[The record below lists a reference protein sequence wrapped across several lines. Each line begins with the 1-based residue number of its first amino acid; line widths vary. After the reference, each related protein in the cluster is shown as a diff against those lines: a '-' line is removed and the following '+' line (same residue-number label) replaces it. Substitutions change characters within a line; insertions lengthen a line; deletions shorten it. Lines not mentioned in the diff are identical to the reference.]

1 MATYKTDR
9 DRNYG
14 FVGKFKFSY
23 TVTLI
28 SAGPDFGLRFGSAQ
42 VNSGAYIIFEKES
55 PDAEIKQF
63 TANITIGTETPDADS
78 NWFGE
83 QANIFNTTSPGY
95 NLQNIGNVIPLYYDI
110 KNATGLFLSGL
121 FILDIQK
128 DLDINKDG
136 LLLKGQGGQGQNF
149 YYRYVSGTVEGYV
162 FDGNPLS
169 EFVEISEHYPLKETR
184 VPNTCNTTNQVWVP
198 DQLNEK
204 TVRQW
209 PKYTTI
215 DWFESINPNLKS
227 RFGIYVQHT
236 KSNGQTSTF
245 ARNLDYVSSGRFDY
259 KSKKTAY
266 AWQTRQFGSGPSI
279 PSSGYIRMGGNV
291 DYGEFK
297 IETLVVPNG
306 VATQDTWDLRAD
318 ASWAAK
324 AKIVLFQEPTR
335 KVTFD
340 SQILNWDKPYT
351 DYLKGYIIGFN
362 SKGLRETKNF
372 ACSNKDVVIPTFQ
385 TVETRSG
392 KITGSQTYVNYEII
406 QLFIASSNNST
417 GENIIINAPKTV
429 FNNQQKWIFGAID
442 RRTAPE
448 EFDTLISPTKF
459 MDYPE
464 KFVRLSCGCQDI
476 NEESR
481 FRTLDFDEDFF
492 GCAPIPLKGWKFN
505 AMTLKQEQTFSI
517 PGETNSRTFTGDAQN
532 PKYYGDLNLSGF
544 RYLRIK
550 ARSKNNDSQSA
561 NLQIFEIAKGPKQN
575 ENSSVENEKSF
586 LIKTSSNNYTTS
598 IVDLCNPDNKIDF
611 VDNQDSPYPRLN
623 TYTTSVPTASYN
635 LGFLSV
641 ENKPKDD
648 FLITKPALD
657 RESDNWI
664 NDDVKKSI
672 SNSGFVYISNDS
684 DATIDYFEVDPRRF
698 PKAGV
703 GTNIIF
709 GRPRIIN
716 GKIKLAKY
724 WNPNERGN
732 DPDFRKT
739 LYLYVPKND
748 LTKDKTIYTLLN
760 QSEDKTFPDEF
771 EIFDYAYNFPD
782 ITDVV
787 AKVTTKFTDGN
798 NTIFITNISAYDKN
812 QDLPYDAIQVE
823 NAQGVSKKYKIFDYV
838 NSVDFSSAY
847 FTLQTTGQFDQSL
860 VFDVNSTIK
869 LTFFDQTTDDT
880 FNSVVVKFAS
890 VERFNDVYR
899 ATLEYA
905 KYDKNSEPDFD
916 GIPLKTTDG
925 RDNIFSNNAPVIT
938 VNPIRLNE
946 YTFPKDSLLRTRISP
961 ENTGNEVTAID
972 DYPEDEVQ
980 NGPYYGISRVTKIN
994 LENPLMELGDIELV
1008 RQNSLANFVIAG
1020 NQNTFEAKTKF
1031 RVAENANT
1039 SGVPTETQY
1048 YTRRFW
1054 QQNTDGKDEEEG
1066 DITWQ
1071 FTSSATLSS
1080 WSLFPKTISDLCDD
1094 INKVDYYV
1102 APRWLNPN
1110 NPYSEIVRHPGWIAE
1125 KVDKS
1130 YPTDPT
1136 TGDRIYGNLLDP
1148 DYLNSDSGYASWLYG
1163 GGVLA
1168 VPSGK
1173 NTGSGTSYV
1182 TAIDVNFNNLKN
1194 ILAQTVFHRINAD
1207 FPPGKPDL
1215 FGNSSLRNEDGTT
1228 EESTLH
1234 LRGGMIARG
1243 PGHGLILPPQKS
1255 TPENLRKA
1263 NLIEAPTGSNVGSS
1277 ESDDDGYFETDT
1289 PYGKNKIDHY
1299 IQLEESQSF
1308 TDPARFKS
1316 TNRKM
1321 AQAKRERA
1329 SFKGGKSFATDV
1341 TACESGFENSLV
1353 IGYTVPSTKEGS
1365 VQYTSIIQLD
1375 SFYSNVFEN
1384 YCVGYPDVT
1393 AGNGISLQGKY
1404 PFLLS
1409 SELLFNSRQVH
1420 TFLFTEKSEVEKSLS
1435 TNNYVSLI
1443 ASNTDMR
1450 NKDSWFPFVY
1460 GESKSDANFSTNSK
1474 AFAKTKLNS
1483 YSISEDSPLLANVG
1497 YADDGAII
1505 FRTIPLNTIGPSVP
1519 LNDKNLFIGGKA
1531 PTFINEFRLLDTIIT
1546 DGTPAAEIHPTVSV
1560 LSSQEYYVS
1569 YVLKENTRTINGKF
1583 ISNFQPS
1590 EKFEIINLDTLAGQ
1604 KLSDDSD
1611 IFGLTSSYDKKL
1623 ELQRNVFYC
1632 NGLLLYFEN
1641 PVSSSPNGSSRI
1653 PKLHLVAGNSNSDF
1667 ATNLIQRNNLITY
1680 YDSNSELNEVV
1691 IKHKPAIVSCKNEAY
1706 KSSVCVVYDTGKC
1719 KLRAVLF
1726 NPFETTFNSSSGT
1739 ASTFR
1744 DFDIECISSVDD
1756 TTNVNSR
1763 KPQAQFSASPL
1774 SGITDLNV
1782 TFIDESFDFTGSE
1795 LTYEWDFGDGT
1806 LSVEKN
1812 PSHVFI
1818 NSTNADKVFTVSLIV
1833 TNSANVKSD
1842 PFNVKITVFPKV
1854 TDLKPTARFTASP
1867 TTGPATLSVNFV
1879 NLSKPVSDGSSI
1891 SFYSWDFYG
1900 DGNITTLFDNQ
1911 DIRVDYTIP
1920 GTYKPT
1926 LIVEDNFSRKS
1937 DKFIGPDIVVSDKP
1951 KADFIWKQ
1959 TSFGPVF
1966 GVTFT
1971 DKSLPVN
1978 TIKSWSWDFGDSQS
1992 STSQNPLHFYELP
2005 GKYTVKLIVTNNSN
2019 QTDTISYDIVVTGQ
2033 GNSSPIANFNY
2044 NQTDRTFIVNF
2055 FDTSTDSDGSIVSWK
2070 WFFDLNDLTKT
2081 SSIQNPSFTYSTSG
2095 TYNVKLEVTDNSGNI
2110 AFVTKAVIVAPVI
2123 NQPPIINFVSGV
2135 QTSFNPII
2143 VKFTESSSD
2152 PDGFIEKWDWNFGDS
2167 SEIFSTTSSA
2177 SKNPSHQ
2184 YANPGVYDVTLTV
2197 TDNGLADGSNK
2208 KTAQKTIQIEVFG
2221 PPANKP
2227 PIASFNVDNNNSF
2240 APLQVNFTDTSIDTD
2255 GFIIKWLWEFETN
2268 IFREFNSQTYQKTV
2282 GYTFTKS
2289 GTYTVKLTVTDNN
2302 GLTSTATNDIV
2313 VLNTPP
2319 VSVFTISPN
2328 PINSKETTTFNG
2340 TASNDPDGQIVS
2352 YNWNFGDNNILSNG
2366 PSVVSRVYNRPG
2378 TYNIA
2383 LEVVDNQGARNTSQN
2398 LLTVRNRKPKAV
2410 ITYTSLSVKAPGSLS
2425 FSGSDS
2431 FDEDGNIV
2439 SYAWTVNNGSTSSLV
2454 NPSFQFTTEG
2464 VYTVTLKVTDDF
2476 GDTDTSQVLVNV
2488 SPADNI
2494 IPTAILKVDK
2504 NSGVINDNFVFDVL
2518 ESFDTD
2524 GFIKLYQLD
2533 FGDGISTSFVNP
2545 ALVSHIYIKTGI
2557 FNAKLIVTDNRD
2569 GISLESTQTI
2579 TIVNQPPVADFS
2591 FNPVNP
2597 QTLQTV
2603 NFIDSSTDPE
2613 NDLKT
2618 WEWNF
2623 GDGSSFVTSDITQ
2636 KSPQHQYLVGNK
2648 TYTVILT
2655 VYDRFNLSSSV
2666 SKNIFVTNRIPVAV
2680 ISTNPLDVNK
2690 VITGSAP
2697 LTVVFDSLSYDLDGQ
2712 VTDYE
2717 WTITGLVNTPIT
2729 TKSFTYTF
2737 NTPRFV
2743 PYTVSHR
2750 VKDNDGF
2757 SSNVVTVA
2765 VKVNPPNEPPV
2776 ARITA
2781 NPASNTSFAPVDVT
2795 FSGAGSYDPDNIG
2808 GPLAYYWDFGNG
2820 QTSFEQVAV
2829 TRYLQ
2834 PGTYNVTLKV
2844 IDNQDG
2850 SNTATLVYIVKNNKP
2865 IAVLNTTPADITQ
2878 VEINTSVAFTSNG
2891 SNDPDANQFINGYKW
2906 LVDGV
2911 NLNLNT
2917 PDISYTFTSVGN
2929 HTVTLSVFDNFGLE
2943 SDPVNKTIFVVRTP
2957 PPPPPNKNPIAVISN
2972 EPGVT
2977 GNIELKSGDIYVF
2990 DGTLSYDPEDGSNI
3004 KFEWY
3009 LDGVLVGTSSQL
3021 TYTFNTVGLFTVS
3034 LVVTDTQNL
3043 KSSSLTNLD
3052 RRFSILVNVSAVPR
3066 VDANKLFTTGQAIN
3080 GAIVSGAYEPNRYGY
3095 QLVDDTKKY
3104 VIIEAGLKHS
3114 FFVDDLGVLYGS
3126 GDNTYGQ
3133 LGLPSSIS
3141 KVNVLTKIPLNS
3153 KFKVVKVSAG
3163 DKTSAII
3170 VEDSVLNKKVL
3181 LVCGDNSSG
3190 TFGQA
3195 LPRNT
3200 IYGFQSILERNLT
3213 NSALNFS
3220 NNDSLLDVSTCQYIT
3235 AFADNKKVW
3244 VAGKH
3249 NYSPTGFVNEI
3260 GFIGI
3265 DVRQNPDLFLTTPMV
3280 PFKIEVGFFDPT
3292 SPNDFVGY
3300 VTGIAFDPDNQIVWF
3315 AGKTN
3320 LRGWGYAYD
3329 ISTYENRIGVL
3340 LADTD
3345 PYFNRAIYF
3354 YGFTS
3359 TNEIPAFLISPGTA
3373 AESQN
3378 FLPGDPQA
3386 ETFQKVS
3393 VSNFGY
3399 LALSENYYWPWGDNS
3414 NGELGFASSYKD
3426 TLSENAKYGRFPGEI
3441 YFVPDITNPTDISA
3455 GGFHSLLIASS
3466 AKPATNTFT
3475 FVRTGI
3481 YPNPEVLTAYPT
3493 EQAAQ

>member
-23 TVTLI
+23 TV
-28 SAGPDFGLRFGSAQ
+28 RFLTRDINDNNFTSAQ
-42 VNSGAYIIFEKES
+42 ILSSAYIIFTDENNVLLG
-55 PDAEIKQF
+55 QG
-63 TANITIGTETPDADS
+63 TIGLRFPDESSSPNQTAS
-78 NWFGE
+78 EWFGE
-83 QANIFNTTSPGY
+83 SVGTVQSP
-95 NLQNIGNVIPLYYDI
+95 NFSLIGIGVKIPFFYKLGADDKFRGI
-110 KNATGLFLSGL
+110 
-121 FILDIQK
+121 FILDVQG
-128 DLDINKDG
+128 DLDKTKDKISDDTNEG
-136 LLLKGQGGQGQNF
+136 TSGG
-149 YYRYVSGTVEGYV
+149 YWYRDVSGTVEGYF
-162 FDGNPLS
+162 FDGKPLS

-184 VPNTCNTTNQVWVP
+184 VPNTCQSTNQVWSP
-198 DQLNEK
+198 EDLTEK

-209 PKYTTI
+209 PKYTTLN
-215 DWFESINPNLKS
+215 WFESINPNIKS
-227 RFGIYVQHT
+227 KNGIYIIHT
-236 KSNGQTSTF
+236 KSNGQTSIFSKSIEYTN
-245 ARNLDYVSSGRFDY
+245 NLFTTVSYGI
-259 KSKKTAY
+259 KKTAY
-266 AWQTRQFGSGPSI
+266 AWQSFNPGSSYAT
-279 PSSGYIRMGGNV
+279 SGYIRIGGSV
-291 DYGEFK
+291 AYEDYK
-297 IETLVVPNG
+297 IEPLVTPNG
-306 VATQDTWDLRAD
+306 VVTEDSWELRSD
-318 ASWAAK
+318 PVIK
-324 AKIVLFQEPTR
+324 GKIKIALYQEPSR

-340 SQILNWDKPYT
+340 SQIFNWDKPYT
-351 DYLKGYIIGFN
+351 DYLKGYIIGFD
-362 SKGLRETKNF
+362 SKGVLENKNF
-372 ACSNKDVVIPTFQ
+372 ICDNKKVVVPTFQ

-392 KITGSQTYVNYEII
+392 KISGSQTYVSYKLEKVLIVAE
-406 QLFIASSNNST
+406 FIGT
-417 GENIIINAPKTV
+417 GQATIRKTAPV
-429 FNNQQKWIFGAID
+429 IDFNNQQKWIFGAID

-464 KFVRLSCGCQDI
+464 KFVRLRCGCQDI

-505 AMTLKQEQTFSI
+505 AMTLKQDQTFSI

-550 ARSKNNDSQSA
+550 ARSKNNDNQSA

-623 TYTTSVPTASYN
+623 TYTTSVPTESFN

-648 FLITKPALD
+648 FLITKPSLD
-657 RESDNWI
+657 TESDNWI
-664 NDDVKKSI
+664 TDKIKKSI
-672 SNSGFVYISNDS
+672 SNSGFIYISNDS
-684 DATIDYFEVDPRRF
+684 DSTIDYFEVDTKRF

-703 GTNIIF
+703 GTNIIY

-760 QSEDKTFPDEF
+760 QSKDKTFPDEF

-847 FTLQTTGQFDQSL
+847 FTLQTTGQFDQNL

-972 DYPEDEVQ
+972 DYPEDEIQ

-1031 RVAENANT
+1031 TVSENANT

-1094 INKVDYYV
+1094 INKIDYYV

-1110 NPYSEIVRHPGWIAE
+1110 NPYSEIIRHPGWIAE

-1130 YPTDPT
+1130 YPTDPI

-1263 NLIEAPTGSNVGSS
+1263 NLIEAPTGNNVGSS

-1450 NKDSWFPFVY
+1450 NKESWFPFVY
-1460 GESKSDANFSTNSK
+1460 GESKSDANFSTQSK

-1483 YSISEDSPLLANVG
+1483 YSISEDSPLLASVG

-1505 FRTIPLNTIGPSVP
+1505 FRTIPLNTTGPSTP

-1590 EKFEIINLDTLAGQ
+1590 EKFEIINLDILAGQ
-1604 KLSDDSD
+1604 KLSADSD

-1623 ELQRNVFYC
+1623 EVQRNVFYC

-1653 PKLHLVAGNSNSDF
+1653 PKIHLVAGNINSDF

-1680 YDSNSELNEVV
+1680 YDANSELNEAV

-1756 TTNVNSR
+1756 TTDVNSR

-1806 LSVEKN
+1806 TSIEKN
-1812 PSHVFI
+1812 PSHVFV
-1818 NSTNADKVFTVSLIV
+1818 NSTNADKVFTVSLVV
-1833 TNSANVKSD
+1833 TNGSNVKSD
-1842 PFNVKITVFPKV
+1842 PFTIKITVFPKV

-1867 TTGPATLSVNFV
+1867 TTGPATLNVNFV
-1879 NLSKPVSDGSSI
+1879 NLSKPVNDGSSI

-1951 KADFIWKQ
+1951 KADFSWKQ

-1992 STSQNPLHFYELP
+1992 STSQNPLHFYNLP
-2005 GKYTVKLIVTNNSN
+2005 GLYEVTLTVTNNLN
-2019 QTDTISYDIVVTGQ
+2019 LTDTKSYQVEVKGQ
-2033 GNSSPIANFNY
+2033 GNNSPSASFTY
-2044 NQTDRTFIVNF
+2044 TQTDRTFQINF
-2055 FDTSTDSDGSIVSWK
+2055 RDTSTDTDGQIVSWK
-2070 WFFDLNDLTKT
+2070 WYFDLNDLTKV
-2081 SSIQNPSFTYSTSG
+2081 SDLQNPIYVYPSSG
-2095 TYNVKLEVTDNSGNI
+2095 TYNVKLEVTDNSGSVS
-2110 AFVTKAVIVAPVI
+2110 AVTQPVTVSPVI
-2123 NQPPIINFVSGV
+2123 NQPPVINFVSGV
-2135 QTSFNPII
+2135 QTSFNPIV

-2152 PDGFIEKWDWNFGDS
+2152 PDGFIEKWDWDFGDS

-2197 TDNGLADGSNK
+2197 TDNGLADGTNK
-2208 KTAQKTIQIEVFG
+2208 KTAQKTITVEVFG

-2227 PIASFNVDNNNSF
+2227 PQASFTVDNNNNF
-2240 APLQVNFTDTSIDTD
+2240 APLIVNFTDSSTDSD
-2255 GFIIKWLWEFETN
+2255 GFIVKWLWEFETN
-2268 IFREFNSQTYQKTV
+2268 VFQEFNVQTYRRVVQ
-2282 GYTFTKS
+2282 YRFTKS

-2302 GLTSTATNDIV
+2302 GLTNTATYDIV
-2313 VLNTPP
+2313 VNNSSPK
-2319 VSVFTISPN
+2319 SIFTISPN
-2328 PINSKETTTFNG
+2328 PINSKEFTTLNALSSTD
-2340 TASNDPDGQIVS
+2340 TDGSIVS
-2352 YNWNFGDNNILSNG
+2352 YNWNFGDSEILSNG
-2366 PSVVSRVYNRPG
+2366 PAVVNKTYNRPG
-2378 TYNIA
+2378 SYTIS
-2383 LEVVDNQGARNTSQN
+2383 LEVVDNQGATNSSQGI
-2398 LLTVRNRKPKAV
+2398 LVVRNRKPTAV
-2410 ITYTSLSVKAPGSLS
+2410 IEYTSLTVKAPGTLS
-2425 FSGSDS
+2425 FSGASS

-2439 SYAWTVNNGSTSSLV
+2439 SYAWTVTNGQTSNVV
-2454 NPSFQFTTEG
+2454 NPSFQFSSEG
-2464 VYTVTLKVTDDF
+2464 IYVVTLKVTDDF
-2476 GDTDTSQVLVNV
+2476 GDTGTSSVTVNV
-2488 SPADNI
+2488 TPADNI
-2494 IPTAILKVDK
+2494 LPNAILLVDR
-2504 NSGVINDNFVFDVL
+2504 NIGVINNLFIFDV
-2518 ESFDTD
+2518 SQSNDPD
-2524 GFIKLYQLD
+2524 GFITLYELD
-2533 FGDGISTSFVNP
+2533 FGDGNNTSFVNP
-2545 ALVSHIYIKTGI
+2545 SSINHIYTRTGV
-2557 FNAKLIVTDNRD
+2557 FNAKLVVTDNRS
-2569 GISLESTQTI
+2569 GRSAESIQIISI
-2579 TIVNQPPVADFS
+2579 INQPPKANFS
-2591 FNPVNP
+2591 FNPANP
-2597 QTLQTV
+2597 QTLETI
-2603 NFIDSSTDPE
+2603 NFVDSSTDPE
-2613 NDLKT
+2613 NDIKT

-2623 GDGSSFVTSDITQ
+2623 GDGNTFVTSDITQ
-2636 KSPQHQYLVGNK
+2636 KSPQYQYLTGNK
-2648 TYTVILT
+2648 TYKVSLT
-2655 VYDRFNLSSSV
+2655 VYDRFDLSNSI
-2666 SKNIFVTNRIPVAV
+2666 SKDIFVSNRIPVAV
-2680 ISTNPLDVNK
+2680 ISTNPVDVNK

-2697 LTVVFDSLSYDLDGQ
+2697 FTIAFDSLSYDLDGQ

-2717 WTITGLVNTPIT
+2717 WTITGLVSTPIT

-2737 NTPRFV
+2737 NTPRFI

-2750 VKDNDGF
+2750 VRDNDGF
-2757 SSNVVTVA
+2757 LSNVVTVA
-2765 VKVNPPNEPPV
+2765 VKINPPNEPPV

-2808 GPLAYYWDFGNG
+2808 GPLAYYWDLGNG

-2829 TRYLQ
+2829 TRYTQ
-2834 PGTYNVTLKV
+2834 PGTYNVSLKV

-2850 SNTATLVYIVKNNKP
+2850 FNTAFLSYIVRNNKP
-2865 IAVLNTTPADITQ
+2865 IAVLNTVPPDITQ

-2891 SNDPDANQFINGYKW
+2891 SNDPDINQFVNGYKW

-2911 NLNLNT
+2911 NLNLST
-2917 PDISYTFTSVGN
+2917 PDISYVFTSVGN

-2943 SDPVNKTIFVVRTP
+2943 SDPVSKTIFVVRTP

-2977 GNIELKSGDIYVF
+2977 GNIELKLGDIFIF
-2990 DGTLSYDPEDGSNI
+2990 DGTQSYDPEDGSNI
-3004 KFEWY
+3004 TFEWY
-3009 LDGVLVGTSSQL
+3009 IDGVFVGTSSQL
-3021 TYTFNTVGLFTVS
+3021 SYTFNTVGLFDVS
-3034 LVVTDTQNL
+3034 LIVTDTQNL
-3043 KSSSLTNLD
+3043 KSSALTNLG
-3052 RRFSILVNVSAVPR
+3052 RRLSVPVNVSPIPKA
-3066 VDANKLFTTGQAIN
+3066 DANKLFTTGQAIN
-3080 GAIVSGAYEPNRYGY
+3080 GAIASGAYDPNRYGY
-3095 QLVDDTKKY
+3095 ELVDNTKKY

-3114 FFVDDLGVLYGS
+3114 FFVDDLGILYGS

-3133 LGLPSSIS
+3133 LGLPNNIS

-3153 KFKVVKVSAG
+3153 KFKIVKVSAG
-3163 DKTSAII
+3163 DRTSAII
-3170 VEDSVLNKKVL
+3170 VEDSILNKKVL

-3195 LPRNT
+3195 LPRN
-3200 IYGFQSILERNLT
+3200 IIFGFQSILERNLT
-3213 NSALNFS
+3213 NSAFNFS
-3220 NNDSLLDVSTCQYIT
+3220 NNDGLLDVSTCQHIT

-3249 NYSPTGFVNEI
+3249 NYSSTGFVNEI

-3265 DVRQNPDLFLTTPMV
+3265 DVRQNPDLFLTTPMM

-3399 LALSENYYWPWGDNS
+3399 LALSENNYWPWGDNS
-3414 NGELGFASSYKD
+3414 NGELGFAINYKD
-3426 TLSENAKYGRFPGEI
+3426 TLSENAKNGRFPGEI
-3441 YFVPDITNPTDISA
+3441 SSVPDITNPTDISA

-3466 AKPATNTFT
+3466 AKPATNTFI
-3475 FVRTGI
+3475 FVRTGG
-3481 YPNPEVLTAYPT
+3481 YPNPEVLTVYPT

>member
-1 MATYKTDR
+1 
-9 DRNYG
+9 
-14 FVGKFKFSY
+14 
-23 TVTLI
+23 
-28 SAGPDFGLRFGSAQ
+28 
-42 VNSGAYIIFEKES
+42 
-55 PDAEIKQF
+55 
-63 TANITIGTETPDADS
+63 
-78 NWFGE
+78 
-83 QANIFNTTSPGY
+83 
-95 NLQNIGNVIPLYYDI
+95 
-110 KNATGLFLSGL
+110 
-121 FILDIQK
+121 
-128 DLDINKDG
+128 
-136 LLLKGQGGQGQNF
+136 
-149 YYRYVSGTVEGYV
+149 
-162 FDGNPLS
+162 
-169 EFVEISEHYPLKETR
+169 
-184 VPNTCNTTNQVWVP
+184 
-198 DQLNEK
+198 
-204 TVRQW
+204 
-209 PKYTTI
+209 
-215 DWFESINPNLKS
+215 
-227 RFGIYVQHT
+227 
-236 KSNGQTSTF
+236 
-245 ARNLDYVSSGRFDY
+245 
-259 KSKKTAY
+259 
-266 AWQTRQFGSGPSI
+266 
-279 PSSGYIRMGGNV
+279 
-291 DYGEFK
+291 
-297 IETLVVPNG
+297 
-306 VATQDTWDLRAD
+306 
-318 ASWAAK
+318 
-324 AKIVLFQEPTR
+324 
-335 KVTFD
+335 
-340 SQILNWDKPYT
+340 
-351 DYLKGYIIGFN
+351 
-362 SKGLRETKNF
+362 
-372 ACSNKDVVIPTFQ
+372 
-385 TVETRSG
+385 
-392 KITGSQTYVNYEII
+392 
-406 QLFIASSNNST
+406 
-417 GENIIINAPKTV
+417 
-429 FNNQQKWIFGAID
+429 
-442 RRTAPE
+442 
-448 EFDTLISPTKF
+448 
-459 MDYPE
+459 
-464 KFVRLSCGCQDI
+464 
-476 NEESR
+476 
-481 FRTLDFDEDFF
+481 
-492 GCAPIPLKGWKFN
+492 
-505 AMTLKQEQTFSI
+505 
-517 PGETNSRTFTGDAQN
+517 
-532 PKYYGDLNLSGF
+532 
-544 RYLRIK
+544 
-550 ARSKNNDSQSA
+550 
-561 NLQIFEIAKGPKQN
+561 
-575 ENSSVENEKSF
+575 
-586 LIKTSSNNYTTS
+586 
-598 IVDLCNPDNKIDF
+598 
-611 VDNQDSPYPRLN
+611 
-623 TYTTSVPTASYN
+623 
-635 LGFLSV
+635 
-641 ENKPKDD
+641 
-648 FLITKPALD
+648 
-657 RESDNWI
+657 
-664 NDDVKKSI
+664 
-672 SNSGFVYISNDS
+672 
-684 DATIDYFEVDPRRF
+684 
-698 PKAGV
+698 
-703 GTNIIF
+703 
-709 GRPRIIN
+709 
-716 GKIKLAKY
+716 
-724 WNPNERGN
+724 
-732 DPDFRKT
+732 
-739 LYLYVPKND
+739 
-748 LTKDKTIYTLLN
+748 
-760 QSEDKTFPDEF
+760 
-771 EIFDYAYNFPD
+771 
-782 ITDVV
+782 
-787 AKVTTKFTDGN
+787 
-798 NTIFITNISAYDKN
+798 
-812 QDLPYDAIQVE
+812 
-823 NAQGVSKKYKIFDYV
+823 
-838 NSVDFSSAY
+838 
-847 FTLQTTGQFDQSL
+847 
-860 VFDVNSTIK
+860 
-869 LTFFDQTTDDT
+869 
-880 FNSVVVKFAS
+880 
-890 VERFNDVYR
+890 
-899 ATLEYA
+899 
-905 KYDKNSEPDFD
+905 
-916 GIPLKTTDG
+916 
-925 RDNIFSNNAPVIT
+925 
-938 VNPIRLNE
+938 
-946 YTFPKDSLLRTRISP
+946 
-961 ENTGNEVTAID
+961 
-972 DYPEDEVQ
+972 
-980 NGPYYGISRVTKIN
+980 
-994 LENPLMELGDIELV
+994 
-1008 RQNSLANFVIAG
+1008 
-1020 NQNTFEAKTKF
+1020 
-1031 RVAENANT
+1031 
-1039 SGVPTETQY
+1039 
-1048 YTRRFW
+1048 
-1054 QQNTDGKDEEEG
+1054 
-1066 DITWQ
+1066 
-1071 FTSSATLSS
+1071 
-1080 WSLFPKTISDLCDD
+1080 
-1094 INKVDYYV
+1094 
-1102 APRWLNPN
+1102 
-1110 NPYSEIVRHPGWIAE
+1110 
-1125 KVDKS
+1125 
-1130 YPTDPT
+1130 
-1136 TGDRIYGNLLDP
+1136 
-1148 DYLNSDSGYASWLYG
+1148 
-1163 GGVLA
+1163 
-1168 VPSGK
+1168 
-1173 NTGSGTSYV
+1173 
-1182 TAIDVNFNNLKN
+1182 
-1194 ILAQTVFHRINAD
+1194 
-1207 FPPGKPDL
+1207 
-1215 FGNSSLRNEDGTT
+1215 
-1228 EESTLH
+1228 
-1234 LRGGMIARG
+1234 
-1243 PGHGLILPPQKS
+1243 
-1255 TPENLRKA
+1255 
-1263 NLIEAPTGSNVGSS
+1263 
-1277 ESDDDGYFETDT
+1277 
-1289 PYGKNKIDHY
+1289 
-1299 IQLEESQSF
+1299 
-1308 TDPARFKS
+1308 
-1316 TNRKM
+1316 M

-1384 YCVGYPDVT
+1384 YCVGYPDVS

-1806 LSVEKN
+1806 TSVEKN
-1812 PSHVFI
+1812 PSHVFV
-1818 NSTNADKVFTVSLIV
+1818 NSTNADKVFTVSLVV
-1833 TNSANVKSD
+1833 TNGSNVKSD
-1842 PFNVKITVFPKV
+1842 PFTIKITVFPKV
-1854 TDLKPTARFTASP
+1854 NDLKPTARFTASP

-2005 GKYTVKLIVTNNSN
+2005 GKYTVKLVVTNTSN

-2033 GNSSPIANFNY
+2033 GNNSPIANFNY

-2081 SSIQNPSFTYSTSG
+2081 SSIQNPSFTYSSSG

-2110 AFVTKAVIVAPVI
+2110 AFVTKAVTVSPVI
-2123 NQPPIINFVSGV
+2123 NQPPIVNFVSGV

-2152 PDGFIEKWDWNFGDS
+2152 PDGFIEKWEWNFGDS

-2184 YANPGVYDVTLTV
+2184 YANPGAYDVTLTV

-2227 PIASFNVDNNNSF
+2227 PIASFNVNNNNSF

-2340 TASNDPDGQIVS
+2340 TASSDTDGQIVS

-2476 GDTDTSQVLVNV
+2476 GDTDTSQLLVNV

-2504 NSGVINDNFVFDVL
+2504 NSGVINDNFIFDVL

-2697 LTVVFDSLSYDLDGQ
+2697 LSVVFDSLSYDLDGQ

-2729 TKSFTYTF
+2729 TKFFTYTF

-2781 NPASNTSFAPVDVT
+2781 NPVSNTSFAPVDVT

-2917 PDISYTFTSVGN
+2917 PDISYIFTSVGN

-3095 QLVDDTKKY
+3095 ELVDDTKKY

-3114 FFVDDLGVLYGS
+3114 FFVDDLGILYGS

-3265 DVRQNPDLFLTTPMV
+3265 DVRQNPDLFLTTPMM

-3399 LALSENYYWPWGDNS
+3399 LALSENNYWPWGDNS
-3414 NGELGFASSYKD
+3414 NGELGFAINYKD
-3426 TLSENAKYGRFPGEI
+3426 TLFENAKNGKFPGDI
-3441 YFVPDITNPTDISA
+3441 SSVPDIVNPTDISA

-3475 FVRTGI
+3475 FVRTGG

>member
-23 TVTLI
+23 TVRFKTT
-28 SAGPDFGLRFGSAQ
+28 GLEENNFSSAQ
-42 VNSGAYIIFEKES
+42 ILSCAYIIFTDEN
-55 PDAEIKQF
+55 
-63 TANITIGTETPDADS
+63 NILVGQGTIGLRFPDEGKD

-83 QANIFNTTSPGY
+83 DDGTVQSPNY
-95 NLQNIGNVIPLYYDI
+95 SLIGLGVKVPFYYKLGSDDKFRGI
-110 KNATGLFLSGL
+110 
-121 FILDIQK
+121 FILDVQSNLDKTKDQK
-128 DLDINKDG
+128 SDGSDIETR
-136 LLLKGQGGQGQNF
+136 GGF
-149 YYRYVSGTVEGYV
+149 WYRDVSGTVEGYF
-162 FDGNPLS
+162 FDGKPLS

-184 VPNTCNTTNQVWVP
+184 VPNACQSTNQVWSP
-198 DQLNEK
+198 EDLTEK

-215 DWFESINPNLKS
+215 NWFELINTNLKA
-227 RFGIYVQHT
+227 RNGIYIIHT
-236 KSNGQTSTF
+236 KSNGQTSIF
-245 ARNLDYVSSGRFDY
+245 SKSIDYTNNPFTTVSY
-259 KSKKTAY
+259 KFKKTAY
-266 AWQTRQFGSGPSI
+266 AWQAIEPGRSFST
-279 PSSGYIRMGGNV
+279 SGYIRIGGSV
-291 DYGEFK
+291 AYEEFK
-297 IETLVVPNG
+297 IEPLVTPNG
-306 VATQDTWDLRAD
+306 IVTEDTWELRSDPVIKGKIKIDLE
-318 ASWAAK
+318 
-324 AKIVLFQEPTR
+324 QEPAR
-335 KVTFD
+335 NVTFD
-340 SQILNWDKPYT
+340 SQIYNWDKPYT

-362 SKGLRETKNF
+362 SKGIRENKNF
-372 ACSNKDVVIPTFQ
+372 SCSNKKVVVPTFQ
-385 TVETRSG
+385 TVETKSG
-392 KITGSQTYVNYEII
+392 KISGSQTYVSYII
-406 QLFIASSNNST
+406 KKVLIVAEFIGT
-417 GENIIINAPKTV
+417 GQATIRKTAPIIN

-448 EFDTLISPTKF
+448 EFDTLLSPTKF

-492 GCAPIPLKGWKFN
+492 GCAPIPLRGWKFN
-505 AMTLKQEQTFSI
+505 AMTLKQEQTLSI
-517 PGETNSRTFTGDAQN
+517 PGESNSRTFTGDAQN

-550 ARSKNNDSQSA
+550 SRSKNNDNQSA

-586 LIKTSSNNYTTS
+586 LIKTSSNQYTTS

-623 TYTTSVPTASYN
+623 TYTTSVPTESFN
-635 LGFLSV
+635 IGFLSV

-648 FLITKPALD
+648 FLITKPSLD
-657 RESDNWI
+657 TESDNWI
-664 NDDVKKSI
+664 NDKISKSI

-684 DATIDYFEVDPRRF
+684 DSTIDYFEVDTKRF

-724 WNPNERGN
+724 WNPTEAGN

-760 QSEDKTFPDEF
+760 QSKDKTFPDEF

-787 AKVTTKFTDGN
+787 SKVTRKFIDGN

-847 FTLQTTGQFDQSL
+847 FTLQTTGQFDQNL
-860 VFDVNSTIK
+860 VFDINSTIK

-994 LENPLMELGDIELV
+994 LENSLMELGDIELV

-1031 RVAENANT
+1031 RVSENANT

-1054 QQNTDGKDEEEG
+1054 QQNTDGRDEEEG
-1066 DITWQ
+1066 DINWQ

-1110 NPYSEIVRHPGWIAE
+1110 NPYSEIIRHPGWIAE

-1130 YPTDPT
+1130 YPTDPI

-1194 ILAQTVFHRINAD
+1194 ILAQTIFHRINAD

-1215 FGNSSLRNEDGTT
+1215 FGNSSLRNEDGTA

-1263 NLIEAPTGSNVGSS
+1263 NLIEAPTGNNVGSS

-1316 TNRKM
+1316 SNRKM

-1384 YCVGYPDVT
+1384 YCVGYPDVS
-1393 AGNGISLQGKY
+1393 AGNGISIQGKY

-1420 TFLFTEKSEVEKSLS
+1420 TFLFTEKSQVEKSLS
-1435 TNNYVSLI
+1435 TNNYVSLV

-1460 GESKSDANFSTNSK
+1460 GESKSDANFSTESK

-1483 YSISEDSPLLANVG
+1483 YSISEDSPLLASVG

-1505 FRTIPLNTIGPSVP
+1505 FRTIPLNTIGPSIP

-1546 DGTPAAEIHPTVSV
+1546 DGTPAAELHPTVST

-1569 YVLKENTRTINGKF
+1569 YILRENTRTINGKF
-1583 ISNFQPS
+1583 ISNFEPS

-1604 KLSDDSD
+1604 KLSSDSD

-1623 ELQRNVFYC
+1623 EVQRNVFYC

-1680 YDSNSELNEVV
+1680 YDSNSELNEAV

-1719 KLRAVLF
+1719 SLRAVLF
-1726 NPFETTFNSSSGT
+1726 NPFETTFNSLSGT

-1756 TTNVNSR
+1756 TTDVNSR

-1795 LTYEWDFGDGT
+1795 LTYEWDFGDGSI
-1806 LSVEKN
+1806 SVEKN

-1818 NSTNADKVFTVSLIV
+1818 NSTNADKEFTVSLIV
-1833 TNSANVKSD
+1833 TNSANVKSNT
-1842 PFNVKITVFPKV
+1842 FSLKITVFPKV
-1854 TDLKPTARFTASP
+1854 NSLKPTARFTATP
-1867 TTGPATLSVNFV
+1867 TSGPATLNVNFA
-1879 NLSKPVSDGSSI
+1879 NLSKPVNDGSLI

-1911 DIRVDYTIP
+1911 DVRVDYTIP

-1937 DKFIGPDIVVSDKP
+1937 DKFIGSDIVVSDKP

-1971 DKSLPVN
+1971 DKSTPSN
-1978 TIKSWSWDFGDSQS
+1978 TLKSWAWDFGDNQTSN
-1992 STSQNPLHFYELP
+1992 SQNPLHFYDLP
-2005 GKYTVKLIVTNNSN
+2005 GTYTVKLAVTNNSN
-2019 QTDTISYDIVVTGQ
+2019 QTDTISYDVLVTGQ
-2033 GNSSPIANFNY
+2033 GNNSPIANFNY
-2044 NQTDRTFIVNF
+2044 NQTDRTLIVNF
-2055 FDTSTDSDGSIVSWK
+2055 FDTSTDIDGNIVSWK

-2081 SSIQNPSFTYSTSG
+2081 SGIQNPSFTYLSSG

-2110 AFVTKAVIVAPVI
+2110 AFITKAVTVSPVI
-2123 NQPPIINFVSGV
+2123 NQPPVINFVSGV
-2135 QTSFNPII
+2135 QTSFNPIV

-2152 PDGFIEKWDWNFGDS
+2152 PDGFIEKWEWNFGDS

-2197 TDNGLADGSNK
+2197 TDNGLADGSSK

-2227 PIASFNVDNNNSF
+2227 PVASFTIDNNNNF
-2240 APLQVNFTDTSIDTD
+2240 APLQVNFTDTSIDSD
-2255 GFIIKWLWEFETN
+2255 GFIIKWLWEFESN
-2268 IFREFNSQTYQKTV
+2268 VFREFNPQTYQKTV

-2313 VLNTPP
+2313 VNNTPP
-2319 VSVFTISPN
+2319 VSSFTISPN
-2328 PINSKETTTFNG
+2328 PINSKETTTLNG
-2340 TASNDPDGQIVS
+2340 ISSRDPDGQIVS
-2352 YNWNFGDNNILSNG
+2352 YNWNFGDGSFLTNG
-2366 PSVVSRVYNRPG
+2366 PSLVNRTYNRPG
-2378 TYNIA
+2378 TYDIT
-2383 LEVVDNQGARNTSQN
+2383 LEVIDNQGARNTSQN
-2398 LLTVRNRKPKAV
+2398 SLTVRNRKPKAV

-2425 FSGSDS
+2425 FSASNSSD
-2431 FDEDGNIV
+2431 DDGNIV
-2439 SYAWTVNNGSTSSLV
+2439 SYAWTVSNGSTSSLV

-2476 GDTDTSQVLVNV
+2476 GDTDTTQVLVNV

-2494 IPTAILKVDK
+2494 IPTAILTVDK
-2504 NSGVINDNFVFDVL
+2504 NSGIINDNFVFDVL

-2545 ALVSHIYIKTGI
+2545 ALISHIYIKTGI
-2557 FNAKLIVTDNRD
+2557 FIAKLIVTDNRD
-2569 GISLESTQTI
+2569 GVSLESTQTI
-2579 TIVNQPPVADFS
+2579 TIVNQPPLANFS
-2591 FNPVNP
+2591 FEPGNP
-2597 QTLQTV
+2597 QTLQTI
-2603 NFIDSSTDPE
+2603 NFTDSSSDPE
-2613 NDLKT
+2613 NELKT

-2623 GDGSSFVTSDITQ
+2623 GDESSFVTSDATQ
-2636 KSPQHQYLVGNK
+2636 KSPQHQYLIGNK
-2648 TYTVILT
+2648 TYTVTLT
-2655 VYDRFNLSSSV
+2655 VYDKFNLSSSI
-2666 SKNIFVTNRIPVAV
+2666 SKNIFVTNRAPVAV

-2697 LTVVFDSLSYDLDGQ
+2697 LTVVFDSLSYDLDGK

-2717 WTITGLVNTPIT
+2717 WTITGLVNTPII

-2737 NTPRFV
+2737 NAPRFV

-2757 SSNVVTVA
+2757 LSNVATVA
-2765 VKVNPPNEPPV
+2765 VKINPPNEPPV

-2781 NPASNTSFAPVDVT
+2781 TPASNTSFAPVDVT

-2820 QTSFEQVAV
+2820 QTSLEQVAV
-2829 TRYLQ
+2829 TKYTQ

-2844 IDNQDG
+2844 IDNEDG
-2850 SNTATLVYIVKNNKP
+2850 SNTATLEYIVKNNKP
-2865 IAVLNTTPADITQ
+2865 IAVLNTVPSDITQ

-2891 SNDPDANQFINGYKW
+2891 SNDPDANQFISGYKW

-2911 NLNLNT
+2911 NINLNT
-2917 PDISYTFTSVGN
+2917 PDISYIFTSVGN
-2929 HTVTLSVFDNFGLE
+2929 HTVTLGVFDNFGLE
-2943 SDPVNKTIFVVRTP
+2943 SDPVSKTIFVVRTP
-2957 PPPPPNKNPIAVISN
+2957 PPPPPNKNPIAVINN

-2977 GNIELKSGDIYVF
+2977 GNIELKSGDSYTF
-2990 DGTLSYDPEDGSNI
+2990 DGTLSYDPEDGSNVT
-3004 KFEWY
+3004 FEWY
-3009 LDGVLVGTSSQL
+3009 LDGILVGTTSQL

-3034 LVVTDTQNL
+3034 LIVSDTQNL
-3043 KSSSLTNLD
+3043 KSSSLTNLG
-3052 RRFSILVNVSAVPR
+3052 RRFSILVNVSPVPKA
-3066 VDANKLFTTGQAIN
+3066 DANKLFTTGLAID
-3080 GAIVSGAYEPNRYGY
+3080 GALASGNYQPNRYGY
-3095 QLVDDTKKY
+3095 ELVDDTRKY
-3104 VIIEAGLKHS
+3104 IIIEAGKNHS
-3114 FFVDDLGVLYGS
+3114 FFVDDEGVLYGS
-3126 GDNTYGQ
+3126 GDNSFGQ

-3153 KFKVVKVSAG
+3153 KFKVIKVSAG
-3163 DKTSAII
+3163 DTTSAII
-3170 VEDSVLNKKVL
+3170 VQDSILNKKVL
-3181 LVCGDNSSG
+3181 LVCGNNS
-3190 TFGQA
+3190 FGSLGQS
-3195 LPRNT
+3195 LPKNN
-3200 IYGFQSILERNLT
+3200 IFGFQIILERNNT
-3213 NSALNFS
+3213 NNALNFANS
-3220 NNDSLLDVSTCQYIT
+3220 DNLLDVSTNEFIT
-3235 AFADNKKVW
+3235 AIIDNRKIW
-3244 VAGKH
+3244 VSGKH
-3249 NYSPTGFVNEI
+3249 KYISNDSNEI
-3260 GFIGI
+3260 GFIGLN
-3265 DVRQNPDLFLTTPMV
+3265 VQQNPDLSLFANMN
-3280 PFKIEVGFFDPT
+3280 PFNIEVGFFTQGVVPQSDG
-3292 SPNDFVGY
+3292 F
-3300 VTGIAFDPDNQIVWF
+3300 VTGLCFDSDNQIVWF
-3315 AGKTN
+3315 TGKTI

-3329 ISTYENRIGVL
+3329 ISTYGNNIGVI
-3340 LADTD
+3340 LASTD
-3345 PYFNRAIYF
+3345 PYYERAIYR
-3354 YGFTS
+3354 YEFTQYD
-3359 TNEIPAFLISPGTA
+3359 EVPRFILSPGTA
-3373 AESQN
+3373 TEIYN
-3378 FLPGDPQA
+3378 YLYNGNPQS
-3386 ETFQKVS
+3386 FQKLS
-3393 VSNFGY
+3393 VGKFGF
-3399 LALSENYYWPWGDNS
+3399 LVLSENFYWAWGDNI
-3414 NGELGFASSYKD
+3414 LGQLGYDIFFKDSFSYNASRGQ
-3426 TLSENAKYGRFPGEI
+3426 NAGVMYPLTFIE
-3441 YFVPDITNPTDISA
+3441 NPTDISA
-3455 GGFHSLLIASS
+3455 GGDHSLLISS
-3466 AKPATNTFT
+3466 AVRPSGRTFNLI
-3475 FVRTGI
+3475 RPGG
-3481 YPNPEVLTAYPT
+3481 YPNPDVLTAYPSQ
-3493 EQAAQ
+3493 QATQ

>member
-1 MATYKTDR
+1 
-9 DRNYG
+9 
-14 FVGKFKFSY
+14 
-23 TVTLI
+23 
-28 SAGPDFGLRFGSAQ
+28 
-42 VNSGAYIIFEKES
+42 
-55 PDAEIKQF
+55 
-63 TANITIGTETPDADS
+63 
-78 NWFGE
+78 
-83 QANIFNTTSPGY
+83 
-95 NLQNIGNVIPLYYDI
+95 
-110 KNATGLFLSGL
+110 
-121 FILDIQK
+121 
-128 DLDINKDG
+128 
-136 LLLKGQGGQGQNF
+136 
-149 YYRYVSGTVEGYV
+149 
-162 FDGNPLS
+162 
-169 EFVEISEHYPLKETR
+169 
-184 VPNTCNTTNQVWVP
+184 
-198 DQLNEK
+198 
-204 TVRQW
+204 
-209 PKYTTI
+209 
-215 DWFESINPNLKS
+215 
-227 RFGIYVQHT
+227 
-236 KSNGQTSTF
+236 
-245 ARNLDYVSSGRFDY
+245 
-259 KSKKTAY
+259 
-266 AWQTRQFGSGPSI
+266 
-279 PSSGYIRMGGNV
+279 
-291 DYGEFK
+291 
-297 IETLVVPNG
+297 
-306 VATQDTWDLRAD
+306 
-318 ASWAAK
+318 
-324 AKIVLFQEPTR
+324 
-335 KVTFD
+335 
-340 SQILNWDKPYT
+340 
-351 DYLKGYIIGFN
+351 
-362 SKGLRETKNF
+362 
-372 ACSNKDVVIPTFQ
+372 
-385 TVETRSG
+385 
-392 KITGSQTYVNYEII
+392 
-406 QLFIASSNNST
+406 
-417 GENIIINAPKTV
+417 
-429 FNNQQKWIFGAID
+429 
-442 RRTAPE
+442 
-448 EFDTLISPTKF
+448 
-459 MDYPE
+459 
-464 KFVRLSCGCQDI
+464 
-476 NEESR
+476 
-481 FRTLDFDEDFF
+481 
-492 GCAPIPLKGWKFN
+492 
-505 AMTLKQEQTFSI
+505 
-517 PGETNSRTFTGDAQN
+517 
-532 PKYYGDLNLSGF
+532 
-544 RYLRIK
+544 
-550 ARSKNNDSQSA
+550 
-561 NLQIFEIAKGPKQN
+561 
-575 ENSSVENEKSF
+575 
-586 LIKTSSNNYTTS
+586 
-598 IVDLCNPDNKIDF
+598 
-611 VDNQDSPYPRLN
+611 
-623 TYTTSVPTASYN
+623 
-635 LGFLSV
+635 
-641 ENKPKDD
+641 
-648 FLITKPALD
+648 
-657 RESDNWI
+657 
-664 NDDVKKSI
+664 
-672 SNSGFVYISNDS
+672 
-684 DATIDYFEVDPRRF
+684 
-698 PKAGV
+698 
-703 GTNIIF
+703 
-709 GRPRIIN
+709 
-716 GKIKLAKY
+716 
-724 WNPNERGN
+724 
-732 DPDFRKT
+732 
-739 LYLYVPKND
+739 
-748 LTKDKTIYTLLN
+748 
-760 QSEDKTFPDEF
+760 
-771 EIFDYAYNFPD
+771 
-782 ITDVV
+782 
-787 AKVTTKFTDGN
+787 
-798 NTIFITNISAYDKN
+798 
-812 QDLPYDAIQVE
+812 
-823 NAQGVSKKYKIFDYV
+823 
-838 NSVDFSSAY
+838 
-847 FTLQTTGQFDQSL
+847 
-860 VFDVNSTIK
+860 
-869 LTFFDQTTDDT
+869 
-880 FNSVVVKFAS
+880 
-890 VERFNDVYR
+890 
-899 ATLEYA
+899 
-905 KYDKNSEPDFD
+905 
-916 GIPLKTTDG
+916 
-925 RDNIFSNNAPVIT
+925 
-938 VNPIRLNE
+938 
-946 YTFPKDSLLRTRISP
+946 
-961 ENTGNEVTAID
+961 
-972 DYPEDEVQ
+972 
-980 NGPYYGISRVTKIN
+980 
-994 LENPLMELGDIELV
+994 
-1008 RQNSLANFVIAG
+1008 
-1020 NQNTFEAKTKF
+1020 
-1031 RVAENANT
+1031 
-1039 SGVPTETQY
+1039 
-1048 YTRRFW
+1048 
-1054 QQNTDGKDEEEG
+1054 
-1066 DITWQ
+1066 
-1071 FTSSATLSS
+1071 
-1080 WSLFPKTISDLCDD
+1080 LFPKTISDLCDD

-1110 NPYSEIVRHPGWIAE
+1110 NPYSEIIRHPGWIAE

-1263 NLIEAPTGSNVGSS
+1263 NLIEAPTGNNVGSS

-1384 YCVGYPDVT
+1384 YCVGYPDVS

-1569 YVLKENTRTINGKF
+1569 YVSKENTRTINGKF

-1726 NPFETTFNSSSGT
+1726 NPFETTFSSSSGT

-1806 LSVEKN
+1806 LSIEKN

-1833 TNSANVKSD
+1833 TNNANVKSD

-1854 TDLKPTARFTASP
+1854 NDLKPTARFTASP

-2081 SSIQNPSFTYSTSG
+2081 SSIQNPSFTYSSSG

-2110 AFVTKAVIVAPVI
+2110 SFVTKAVTVSPVI

-2152 PDGFIEKWDWNFGDS
+2152 PDGFIEKWEWNFGDS
-2167 SEIFSTTSSA
+2167 SPIFSTTSSA

-2197 TDNGLADGSNK
+2197 TDNGLDDGSNK

-2340 TASNDPDGQIVS
+2340 TASSDPDGQIVS

-2504 NSGVINDNFVFDVL
+2504 NSGVINDNFVFNVL

-2579 TIVNQPPVADFS
+2579 TIVNQPPVAEFS

-2636 KSPQHQYLVGNK
+2636 KSPQHQYPVGNK
-2648 TYTVILT
+2648 THTVILT

-2878 VEINTSVAFTSNG
+2878 VEINTSVAFNSNG
-2891 SNDPDANQFINGYKW
+2891 SNDPDDNQFINGYKW

-2917 PDISYTFTSVGN
+2917 PDISYIFTSVGN

-3114 FFVDDLGVLYGS
+3114 FFVDDLGILYGS

-3153 KFKVVKVSAG
+3153 KFKVLKVSAG

-3170 VEDSVLNKKVL
+3170 VEDSLLNKKVL

-3249 NYSPTGFVNEI
+3249 NYSPTSFVNEI

-3265 DVRQNPDLFLTTPMV
+3265 DVRQNPDLFLTTPMM

-3399 LALSENYYWPWGDNS
+3399 LALSENNYWPWGDNS

-3426 TLSENAKYGRFPGEI
+3426 TLSENAKNGRFPGDI
-3441 YFVPDITNPTDISA
+3441 SSVPDIVNPTDISA

-3475 FVRTGI
+3475 FVKTGG